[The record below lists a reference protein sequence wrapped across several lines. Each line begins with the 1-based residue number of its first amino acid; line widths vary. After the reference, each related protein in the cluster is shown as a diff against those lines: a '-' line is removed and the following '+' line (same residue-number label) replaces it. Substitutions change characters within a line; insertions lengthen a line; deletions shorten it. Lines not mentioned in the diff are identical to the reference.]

1 MGAGAS
7 ALSGEGADVIGG
19 KLTVEVASG
28 HDLLAA
34 DGGMFSKKTS
44 DPYVKVTL
52 GSAVVAKSDVAKKDL
67 NPVWNLSA
75 EYNVGPRARKTPTLV
90 FTVYDYDMV
99 GSDDPLGAAEVPLKQ
114 LLGGAVFERKLALQ
128 PCKGCKKAKGEIAV
142 RLAFLARKALTL
154 AKGGAI
160 DVENA
165 GHLALAMGWDMLP
178 GNQAVDVDA
187 SVVAF
192 DDRGRVLTVRGKP
205 SSRKP
210 RWQSGWSM
218 RSLMIATTRSS
229 LTRPPL
235 FMTPSASLPT
245 SVPAATAARSM
256 SPVLSCGVPSCS
268 TMRGACVPLPA
279 PGGPKRM
286 MIVRFV
292 YSVSMPR

>member
-192 DDRGRVLTVRGKP
+192 DDRGRVLMDEVVYFADLVNSNKTMVHSGDEQEGDEDLGCGDDEVIRINTKGL
-205 SSRKP
+205 SSRVKALMLVGTVATEGKTFQDI
-210 RWQSGWSM
+210 RSERARVVNTDSGG
-218 RSLMIATTRSS
+218 LD
-229 LTRPPL
+229 
-235 FMTPSASLPT
+235 
-245 SVPAATAARSM
+245 PAQ
-256 SPVLSCGVPSCS
+256 
-268 TMRGACVPLPA
+268 
-279 PGGPKRM
+279 KR
-286 MIVRFV
+286 R
-292 YSVSMPR
+292 